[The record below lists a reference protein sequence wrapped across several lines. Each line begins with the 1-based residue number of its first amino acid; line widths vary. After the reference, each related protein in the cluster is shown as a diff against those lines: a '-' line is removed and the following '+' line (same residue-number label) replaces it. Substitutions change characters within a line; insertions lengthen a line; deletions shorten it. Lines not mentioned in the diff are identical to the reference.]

1 MAPPFDLPAGMIT
14 IRVHLDDV
22 PPSNAPLLI
31 ALGSH
36 RHPVAEPAIAQ
47 SVAART
53 IHRCTAR
60 SGDAWLYATPILHA
74 SARADYPTRRRVLQ
88 IDFAAEPL
96 PPPLQWLGI

>member
-1 MAPPFDLPAGMIT
+1 
-14 IRVHLDDV
+14 
-22 PPSNAPLLI
+22 LLI

-36 RHPVAEPAIAQ
+36 RHHVAEPEIAQ
-47 SVAART
+47 TVAAST
-53 IHRCTAR
+53 IHSSTAR

-74 SARADYPTRRRVLQ
+74 SARADHHTRRRVLQ